1 MASNFD
7 YSAYANTAQD
17 NNKVGTIESMLSG
30 VASGLIAIPKGFFSL
45 GASLLDLGV
54 NSGKAAAVEKW
65 FDDLTEFDE
74 KAEATAA
81 GKITEALVNI
91 GIPGGIAFK
100 SASGL
105 AKTAMLAGK
114 NKKYVKLSNKN
125 LINAADEALE
135 LTAKGKGRQFIAGA
149 IGGGIAEG
157 VFVGDAEKIG
167 TFGDLLGG
175 PTKID
180 RSDTDPDATREILN
194 RIKFGTEGALFT
206 GILSGAG
213 TVIKKITNR
222 NKGLDTAN
230 SQLDRWIDNVVSKFR
245 ARSGTTQEYFDIQR
259 QSIGVQAADANVARN
274 LSRELDVDVDKLFPP
289 MRTVFNKQ
297 SAADRTKF
305 LGEVNEALISG
316 TPTLT
321 REGQKRVLNAE
332 GKELFK
338 ASAKTPEAEELIIQ
352 QMKEADLNK
361 YTEVIDSN
369 RMIAQFGDMD
379 PAAVQA
385 IRDKIKKFAPNAEKA
400 AELEKSILGGLSV
413 MRSKWSNLFTKLGGV
428 IDPEDLV
435 KFKDVFGKKFKNYL
449 GNTYDI
455 FQDKSI
461 LPWLRYKPA
470 AEAIENAKTLF
481 KSSAKEAGKDITDLE
496 AEQIVNNVL
505 KTARMPKGLRMD
517 KESDAIFNVPEFF
530 VNRTTLDDAVKRSG
544 ENILS
549 VSDLSIADRR
559 IFDDLFGKQKNPMQT
574 MIGGMAKLSLIT
586 RRNLFYDDLIKKNDE
601 VVANWSAAADKT
613 TVPQPMFARSEAEA
627 RQFFGDASYR
637 KIQPIDPEQSLN
649 VNIRSQSSNP
659 FGDVGTPFYAR
670 DGIADAMEQVS
681 INSNKKGTIA
691 RLYESL
697 VLYPKATSQ
706 IAKTILSPVTHLRN
720 FVSAGAFAAANG
732 ILPAADLGAIKQAYQ
747 ALQTPLKGT
756 RQQNELYQELLEL
769 GVVNSNVRLGDL
781 SRLLKDVNFGETM
794 TSDKGMRLLLKP
806 LSKLKS
812 VSQDLYTA
820 EDDFWKIY
828 SWAIEKSRLE
838 KAYEKVGL
846 VRGQSFKRNG
856 VDVRLDENFFKQ
868 EAADIV
874 RNNIPNYDYV
884 SDFVK
889 GLRKLPIGNFVSF
902 PAEIARTGTNIVR
915 RALREINES
924 VTLADGTVVKPMQSI
939 GYTRLFGFT
948 TTVAAVPVA
957 TTAAFQALYDVT
969 DEERE
974 AIRRFAAQWSKN
986 STLLPIKQEDGSF
999 KYIDF
1004 SHANAYDTLIRPLQ
1018 SIVNAVQDGRTD
1030 EDGMMDDFAKGLFT
1044 AMSEFGQPFI
1054 SESIWTE
1061 AALDII
1067 ARGGRTREGF
1077 QVYSPEDT
1085 AGDRNSKIMAHL
1097 VRAQMP
1103 FSFDQLKRLDRSLKE
1118 NRVFTKSK
1126 FDEYGQDFEF
1136 GDEFGGLF
1144 GFRAVN
1150 VNPERAMNF
1159 KVADFQKGVRDS
1171 RSLFTRV
1178 ALKGGPVEPREV
1190 VDAYINANRALFG
1203 VKKNLK
1209 QDMDAARLL
1218 NISESGFYGSLDRIS
1233 SREVNAL
1240 EENIFRPYTV
1250 STEVQRAFVENA
1262 EQIGVANPFDAA
1274 ADAISELQSQMSDLS
1289 LTLAEFPAFAN
1300 PLQPI
1305 MQDTPLGP
1313 QTLNLPSIDANAVS
1327 AQVQGNNF
1335 SNLTTQQKLDLLFG
1349 GN

>member
-1 MASNFD
+1 MATIFD
-7 YSAYANTAQD
+7 TSAFETQ
-17 NNKVGTIESMLSG
+17 NKVGTIESMLSG

-45 GASLLDLGV
+45 GASLMDLGV
-54 NSGKAAAVEKW
+54 NSGKAAQVEAF

-114 NKKYVKLSNKN
+114 NNKYVRMTNPG
-125 LINAADEALE
+125 LIKGADEALE
-135 LTAKGKGRQFIAGA
+135 LTAAGKGRQFIAGA
-149 IGGGIAEG
+149 LGGGVAEG
-157 VFVGDAEKIG
+157 VFVGDAEAIG
-167 TFGDLLGG
+167 TFGDLIGG
-175 PTKID
+175 PTQID

-206 GILSGAG
+206 GILGG
-213 TVIKKITNR
+213 TGTIIKKITNR

-230 SQLDRWIDNVVSKFR
+230 SQLDKWIDRVASKFR
-245 ARSGTTQEYFDIQR
+245 ARSGKTQEFFDIER
-259 QSIGVQAADANVARN
+259 QSIGAQAADANVARN

-297 SAADRTKF
+297 NAKERTKF
-305 LGEVNEALISG
+305 LGDVNDALLSGEARLGDDGVATFGEIDAAAK
-316 TPTLT
+316 
-321 REGQKRVLNAE
+321 QK
-332 GKELFK
+332 
-338 ASAKTPEAEELIIQ
+338 
-352 QMKEADLNK
+352 
-361 YTEVIDSN
+361 VID
-369 RMIAQFGDMD
+369 G
-379 PAAVQA
+379 
-385 IRDKIKKFAPNAEKA
+385 IRKFAPNAQVAE
-400 AELEKSILGGLSV
+400 ELEKSILGGLSV
-413 MRSKWSNLFTKLGGV
+413 MRSKWSELFSKLGGSLDAQD
-428 IDPEDLV
+428 IQA
-435 KFKDVFGKKFKNYL
+435 FKSLFGNKFKNYL
-449 GNTYDI
+449 GSTYDI

-461 LPWLRYKPA
+461 LPWMRYKPS
-470 AEAIENAKTLF
+470 AEAITNAKDLF
-481 KSSAKEAGKDITDLE
+481 KASAREAGKDITDLE

-505 KTARMPKGLRMD
+505 KTSGLPKGIRMD
-517 KESDAIFNVPEFF
+517 KPSDALFNIPDFF
-530 VNRTTLDDAVKRSG
+530 VNRTALDDAVKRGGIARIS
-544 ENILS
+544 IR
-549 VSDLSIADRR
+549 DLESAADRKV
-559 IFDDLFGKQKNPMQT
+559 FDDLFGKQKNPMQT

-601 VVANWSAAADKT
+601 VVANWTAAADKQS
-613 TVPQPMFARSEAEA
+613 VPQPMFARSEQEA
-627 RQFFGDASYR
+627 RAFFGDDFQR
-637 KIQPIDPEQSLN
+637 IEVIDPAQTLN
-649 VNIRSQSSNP
+649 VNIASGASNP
-659 FGDVGTPFYAR
+659 FGDISKPFFAR
-670 DGIADAMEQVS
+670 PGVAEAMKNTSLNTQSSGIL
-681 INSNKKGTIA
+681 G

-732 ILPAADLGAIKQAYQ
+732 IVPAADVSAIKQAYQ

-756 RQQNELYQELLEL
+756 RQQNDLYQELLEL

-781 SRLLKDVNFGETM
+781 SRLLQDVNFGETM

-828 SWAIEKSRLE
+828 SWAVEKSRLE
-838 KAYEKVGL
+838 KAYEKIGVT
-846 VRGQSFKRNG
+846 RGQFFKRNG
-856 VDVRLDENFFKQ
+856 VDVRLDEKFLKE

-915 RALREINES
+915 RALREINETI
-924 VTLADGTVVKPMQSI
+924 TLPDGTVVKPMEGI
-939 GYTRLFGFT
+939 GYTRLLGFT

-1018 SIVNAVQDGRTD
+1018 SVVNAVQDGRTD
-1030 EDGMMDDFAKGLFT
+1030 QDGIMDDFAKGVFT

-1061 AALDII
+1061 AVLDII

-1077 QVYSPEDT
+1077 QIYSDQDT
-1085 AGDRNSKIMAHL
+1085 DGDKMSKIMAHL
-1097 VRAQMP
+1097 VKAQMP
-1103 FSFDQLKRLDRSLKE
+1103 FSVDQLKRLDRSIE
-1118 NRVFTKSK
+1118 SVDVITKGK

-1136 GDEFGGLF
+1136 GDEFQGLF

-1150 VNPERAMNF
+1150 VNPDRAMNF
-1159 KVADFQKGVRDS
+1159 KVADFQRGVRDS

-1178 ALKGGPVEPREV
+1178 VLKGGPIEPTEV
-1190 VDAYINANRALFG
+1190 VDAYINANRALFD
-1203 VKKNLK
+1203 VKKTLK
-1209 QDMDAARLL
+1209 GDLDAARLL
-1218 NISESGFYGSLDRIS
+1218 NISDQGLTNALDRIS
-1233 SREVNAL
+1233 DIEVNNIDQ
-1240 EENIFRPYTV
+1240 NIFTPY
-1250 STEVQRAFVENA
+1250 SLSAEVISAVADNAAKIGQR
-1262 EQIGVANPFDAA
+1262 NPLDAA
-1274 ADAISELQSQMSDLS
+1274 GEVIANLEAQFSNLS
-1289 LTLAEFPAFAN
+1289 LTLPEFPVFEN

-1313 QTLNLPSIDANAVS
+1313 TTLNLPTIDANAVS
-1327 AQVQGNNF
+1327 AQVQGGNF

-1349 GN
+1349 

>member
-7 YSAYANTAQD
+7 YSSYFNTAEK
-17 NNKVGTIESMLSG
+17 NNSVGTIESMLSG

-45 GASLLDLGV
+45 GASLMDLGV

-100 SASGL
+100 SASGM
-105 AKTAMLAGK
+105 AKASMLAAK
-114 NKKYVKLSNKN
+114 NNKYVKLGNKS
-125 LINAADEALE
+125 LVGAADEALE
-135 LTAKGKGRQFIAGA
+135 LTAKGKGKQFIAGA
-149 IGGGIAEG
+149 LGGGVAEG
-157 VFVGDAEKIG
+157 VFVGDAEAIG

-175 PTKID
+175 PTAID
-180 RSDTDPDATREILN
+180 RSQTDPDATREILN

-206 GILSGAG
+206 GILSGTG
-213 TVIKKITNR
+213 KVIKKITNR

-230 SQLDRWIDNVVSKFR
+230 SQLDRWIDTVASKFR
-245 ARSGTTQEYFDIQR
+245 ARSGKTQEFFDIER
-259 QSIGVQAADANVARN
+259 GTIGAQAADANVARN
-274 LSRELDVDVDKLFPP
+274 LSRDLDVDVDKLFPP

-297 SAADRTKF
+297 NAKERSAF
-305 LGEVNEALISG
+305 LGEVNDALLSGEAKLG
-316 TPTLT
+316 DD
-321 REGQKRVLNAE
+321 GVAAF
-332 GKELFK
+332 GK
-338 ASAKTPEAEELIIQ
+338 
-352 QMKEADLNK
+352 
-361 YTEVIDSN
+361 
-369 RMIAQFGDMD
+369 MD
-379 PAAVQA
+379 DAAVQKV
-385 IRDKIKKFAPNAEKA
+385 RDKIKQFAPTPQAAE
-400 AELEKSILGGLSV
+400 ELEKSIIGGLSI
-413 MRSKWSNLFTKLGGV
+413 MRSKWSDLFSKLGGSLDAAD
-428 IDPEDLV
+428 IQT
-435 KFKDVFGKKFKNYL
+435 FKQLFGGKFKNYL
-449 GNTYDI
+449 GSTYDI

-461 LPWLRYKPA
+461 LPWMRYKPA
-470 AEAIENAKTLF
+470 AQAIDNAKDLF
-481 KSSAKEAGKDITDLE
+481 KASAREAGKELTDLE

-505 KTARMPKGLRMD
+505 KTSGLPKGLRMD
-517 KESDAIFNVPEFF
+517 KPSDALFNIPDFF
-530 VNRTTLDDAVKRSG
+530 VNRTALDDAVKRG
-544 ENILS
+544 GVARI
-549 VSDLSIADRR
+549 SIRDVAQEADRKV
-559 IFDDLFGKQKNPMQT
+559 FDDLFGKQKNPMQT

-601 VVANWSAAADKT
+601 VSEVWRNATDKQS
-613 TVPQPMFARSEAEA
+613 VSQPMFARSEAEA
-627 RQFFGDASYR
+627 RAFFGDDFQRIAV
-637 KIQPIDPEQSLN
+637 IDPAQTLN
-649 VNIRSQSSNP
+649 VNIASGASNP
-659 FGDVGTPFYAR
+659 FGDVAKPMFAR
-670 DGIADAMEQVS
+670 KGVAEALEQTSLTTQSPGIL
-681 INSNKKGTIA
+681 G

-732 ILPAADLGAIKQAYQ
+732 ILPAADVGAIKQAYQ

-756 RQQNELYQELLEL
+756 RQQNDLYQELLEL

-781 SRLLKDVNFGETM
+781 SRLLQDVNFGETM

-828 SWAIEKSRLE
+828 SWAVEKSRLE
-838 KAYEKVGL
+838 KAYEKIGVT
-846 VRGQSFKRNG
+846 RGQFFKRNG
-856 VDVRLDENFFKQ
+856 VDVRLDEQFLKE

-915 RALREINES
+915 RALREINETI
-924 VTLADGTVVKPMQSI
+924 TLPDGTVVKPMEGI

-948 TTVAAVPVA
+948 TTVAAIPMA

-1030 EDGMMDDFAKGLFT
+1030 EDGMMNDFAKGMFT

-1067 ARGGRTREGF
+1067 ARGGRTRDGA
-1077 QVYSPEDT
+1077 QVYSDQDT
-1085 AGDRNSKIMAHL
+1085 AGDRNRHIFAHL
-1097 VRAQMP
+1097 VKAQMP
-1103 FSFDQLKRLDRSLKE
+1103 FSLDQLKRLDQSIE
-1118 NRVFTKSK
+1118 SVDVITKGK
-1126 FDEYGQDFEF
+1126 FDKYGQEFEF

-1150 VNPERAMNF
+1150 VNPDRAMNF
-1159 KVADFQKGVRDS
+1159 KVADYQKGVRDS

-1178 ALKGGPVEPREV
+1178 ALRGGPIEPTEI
-1190 VDAYINANRALFG
+1190 VDAYINANRALFD

-1209 QDMDAARLL
+1209 GDMDAARLL
-1218 NISESGFYGSLDRIS
+1218 NISEEGFYGALDRIS
-1233 SREVNAL
+1233 NTEISAID
-1240 EENIFRPYTV
+1240 ENVFRPYRV
-1250 STEVQRAFVENA
+1250 SKEVRDAFEQNA
-1262 EQIGVANPFDAA
+1262 ARMGVANPFDTA
-1274 ADAISELQSQMSDLS
+1274 ADAISELEGRMAEINLS
-1289 LTLAEFPAFAN
+1289 LPEFPVFAN

-1305 MQDTPLGP
+1305 LQDTPLGP
-1313 QTLNLPSIDANAVS
+1313 TTLNLPSINNEVVS
-1327 AQVQGNNF
+1327 AQVQGSNYN
-1335 SNLTTQQKLDLLFG
+1335 NLTTQQKLDLLFG
-1349 GN
+1349 RG

>member
-7 YSAYANTAQD
+7 YSAYFNNAEKY
-17 NNKVGTIESMLSG
+17 NKVGTIESMLSG

-45 GASLLDLGV
+45 GASLMDLGV
-54 NSGKAAAVEKW
+54 NSGKAAKVEAF

-91 GIPGGIAFK
+91 GIPGGLAFK

-114 NKKYVKLSNKN
+114 NNKYVRLTNPKLV
-125 LINAADEALE
+125 NAADEALE

-149 IGGGIAEG
+149 IGGGVAEG
-157 VFVGDAEKIG
+157 VFVGDAEAIG

-230 SQLDRWIDNVVSKFR
+230 SELDRWIDKVAGKFR
-245 ARSGTTQEYFDIQR
+245 ARSGKTQEFFDVER
-259 QSIGVQAADANVARN
+259 QSIGAQAADANVARN
-274 LSRELDVDVDKLFPP
+274 FSRDLDVDIDKLFPP

-297 SAADRTKF
+297 SAKERTKF
-305 LGEVNEALISG
+305 LGDVNDALLSGEAKLG
-316 TPTLT
+316 DD
-321 REGQKRVLNAE
+321 GVA
-332 GKELFK
+332 
-338 ASAKTPEAEELIIQ
+338 A
-352 QMKEADLNK
+352 
-361 YTEVIDSN
+361 
-369 RMIAQFGDMD
+369 FGDMD
-379 PAAVQA
+379 AAMVQKVK
-385 IRDKIKKFAPNAEKA
+385 DQIKKFAPNADA
-400 AELEKSILGGLSV
+400 AKELEISILGGLSN
-413 MRSKWSNLFTKLGGV
+413 MRTAWSKLFSKLGGTLDAAD
-428 IDPEDLV
+428 IQS
-435 KFKDVFGKKFKNYL
+435 FKQLFGGKFKNYL
-449 GNTYDI
+449 GSTYDI

-470 AEAIENAKTLF
+470 AEAVENAKNLF
-481 KSSAKEAGKDITDLE
+481 KASAKEAGKDITDLE

-505 KTARMPKGLRMD
+505 KTSGLPKGLRMD
-517 KESDAIFNVPEFF
+517 KPSDALFNIPDFF
-530 VNRTTLDDAVKRSG
+530 VNRTVLDDAVKRGGIARIS
-544 ENILS
+544 IK
-549 VSDLSIADRR
+549 DLDSAADRKV
-559 IFDDLFGKQKNPMQT
+559 IDDLFGKQKNPMQT

-601 VVANWSAAADKT
+601 VVANWTAATDKRS
-613 TVPQPMFARSEAEA
+613 VAQPMFARSEAEA
-627 RQFFGDASYR
+627 RAFFGDDFV
-637 KIQPIDPEQSLN
+637 KIQPIDPAQTLN
-649 VNIRSQSSNP
+649 VNIASGSSNP
-659 FGDVGTPFYAR
+659 FGDVGKPFFAR
-670 DGIADAMEQVS
+670 PGVAEAMEKTSVVTQS
-681 INSNKKGTIA
+681 SGPLG

-756 RQQNELYQELLEL
+756 RQQNDLYQELLEL

-794 TSDKGMRLLLKP
+794 TSDKGMRMLLKP

-838 KAYEKVGL
+838 KAYEKIGVT
-846 VRGQSFKRNG
+846 RGQFFKRNG
-856 VDVRLDENFFKQ
+856 VDVRLDENFLKQ

-915 RALREINES
+915 RALREINETI
-924 VTLADGTVVKPMQSI
+924 TLPDGRVVKPMEGI

-948 TTVAAVPVA
+948 TTVAAVPIA

-974 AIRRFAAQWSKN
+974 AIRRFVADWSKN
-986 STLLPIKQEDGSF
+986 STILPIKQEDGSF

-1018 SIVNAVQDGRTD
+1018 SRNQQLFKTVEQINDGI
-1030 EDGMMDDFAKGLFT
+1030 MDDFLKGLFT
-1044 AMSEFGQPFI
+1044 AMREFGQPFI

-1077 QVYSPEDT
+1077 QVYSDQDT

-1103 FSFDQLKRLDRSLKE
+1103 FSINQLKRLDQSIE
-1118 NRVFTKSK
+1118 SVNVITKGK
-1126 FDEYGQDFEF
+1126 FDEYGQDYEF
-1136 GDEFGGLF
+1136 GDEFQGLF
-1144 GFRAVN
+1144 GFRSVN

-1159 KVADFQKGVRDS
+1159 KVANYQKGVRDS

-1178 ALKGGPVEPREV
+1178 ALKGGPIEPREI

-1203 VKKNLK
+1203 VKKTLK
-1209 QDMDAARLL
+1209 GDMDAARLL
-1218 NISESGFYGSLDRIS
+1218 NISDDGFYGSLDRIS
-1233 SREVNAL
+1233 NREINAI
-1240 EENIFRPYTV
+1240 EQNVFNPY
-1250 STEVQRAFVENA
+1250 SISLEVQNAFADNA
-1262 EQIGVANPFDAA
+1262 ARIGIANPFDAA
-1274 ADAISELQSQMSDLS
+1274 ADVIGDLRSSEWQTLS
-1289 LTLAEFPAFAN
+1289 LTLPEFPVFEN

-1313 QTLNLPSIDANAVS
+1313 TTLNLPSINNQVVS
-1327 AQVQGNNF
+1327 AQVQGSNF
-1335 SNLTTQQKLDLLFG
+1335 KNLTTEQKLSILFG